1 MKSIKR
7 SVSLLLTAVMAL
19 SLITAGCAAED
30 RVRFD
35 DVPADTWY
43 TEAVEYCRE
52 NGLIDGI
59 SAAQFGPNG
68 DATRAVLTT
77 ALYRQAGEPAVTGTD
92 SFADTA
98 ENAWYSNAV
107 LWAAQKGIVNG
118 YGNGCFGTDDP
129 VTREQ
134 IVTML
139 WRMAGSPTAKPGES
153 FADQDAISGYAVA
166 AVTWAKENG
175 IVNGRGDGRFYPQGN
190 VTRAEAAV
198 ILTNYAKMSGDIP
211 GPAKARILV
220 AYFSATNN
228 TENIAN
234 HIKAIFGSEADL
246 YEIHPETPYTSA
258 DLNYNN
264 NSSRANREQRDPAA
278 RPAIT
283 GTVANMEQYDVIFLG
298 YPIWHGQAPKIIYT
312 FVETYDLTGK
322 TVVPFCTSG
331 SSGMGSSAANL
342 AAVTSGADWLEG
354 RRFSGS
360 TSQSAVGD
368 WVNGLDLPKTA
379 PDHNEEETNKVYLQI
394 SGAQNALWTA
404 TLAENS
410 SAQALKELLGNGPLT
425 IEMHDYSNFEK
436 VGPIGQNLPTND
448 ERITTAAGDIIL
460 YQGSSLVIYY
470 DTNSWSFTR
479 LGRVDNVTQAEMK
492 EVLGPG
498 DVTATLSLTAPG
510 S

>member
-134 IVTML
+134 
-139 WRMAGSPTAKPGES
+139 
-153 FADQDAISGYAVA
+153 
-166 AVTWAKENG
+166 
-175 IVNGRGDGRFYPQGN
+175 
-190 VTRAEAAV
+190 
-198 ILTNYAKMSGDIP
+198 
-211 GPAKARILV
+211 
-220 AYFSATNN
+220 
-228 TENIAN
+228 
-234 HIKAIFGSEADL
+234 
-246 YEIHPETPYTSA
+246 
-258 DLNYNN
+258 
-264 NSSRANREQRDPAA
+264 RDPAA

-379 PDHNEEETNKVYLQI
+379 PDHNEEEANKVYLQI

-492 EVLGPG
+492 EVLGAG
-498 DVTATLSLTAPG
+498 DVTAILSLTAPG